1 MEKKLLA
8 QKEIIRQCLNNERQA
23 QFKLYEKYSPALFG
37 VCLRY
42 AKNSTDAED
51 ILQEGFIKVFRYLKD
66 FGGRGSF
73 EGWLRKIMV
82 NSALNFYKRKNLI
95 SKGVDPE
102 TVQYY
107 VATEN
112 DVNAVAKMNHEELLN
127 IIKNLPDGYRTVF
140 NLNVIEGYSH
150 KEIGSLMQISVNT
163 SKSQLSRARKSL
175 KRTISELFESE
186 DVRASAIAQ
195 TAV

>member
-1 MEKKLLA
+1 MENKLLG
-8 QKEIIRQCLNNERQA
+8 QKEIIRQCLNNNRQA
-23 QFKLYEKYSPALFG
+23 QFKLYEKYSPAMFG

-66 FGGRGSF
+66 FSGRGSF

-95 SKGVDPE
+95 AKGVNPE
-102 TVQYY
+102 HVQHY
-107 VATEN
+107 VSNEN
-112 DVNAVAKMNHEELLN
+112 DVSALAKMNHEELLN
-127 IIKNLPDGYRTVF
+127 IIKDLPDGYRTVF

-150 KEIGSLMQISVNT
+150 KEIGTLMDISVNT
-163 SKSQLSRARKSL
+163 SKSQLSRARRSL
-175 KRTISELFESE
+175 KRMVTELFDSE
-186 DVRASAIAQ
+186 DLRISMVAHSAG
-195 TAV
+195 

>member
-66 FGGRGSF
+66 FSGRGSF

-95 SKGVDPE
+95 SKGADSE

>member
-1 MEKKLLA
+1 MDKKLLG
-8 QKEIIRQCLNNERQA
+8 QKEIIRQCLNNNRQA
-23 QFKLYEKYSPALFG
+23 QFKLYEKYSPAMFG

-42 AKNSTDAED
+42 AKNATDAED

-66 FGGRGSF
+66 FTGRGSF

-95 SKGVDPE
+95 AKGVDPE

-107 VATEN
+107 VANEN
-112 DVNAVAKMNHEELLN
+112 DISALAKMNHEELLE
-127 IIKNLPDGYRTVF
+127 IIKTLPDGYRTVF

-150 KEIGSLMQISVNT
+150 KEIGSLMEISVNT
-163 SKSQLSRARKSL
+163 SKSQLSRARRSL
-175 KRTISELFESE
+175 KRMVTNLFDSEELRIAT
-186 DVRASAIAQ
+186 VAQSAG
-195 TAV
+195 